1 MLAAW
6 VATEF
11 ALAVAGNDGTSGRRA
26 FDPPFTL
33 SGIGPQLLL
42 LQAVGSDQ
50 GETWNWVAWSIS
62 VEFWTY
68 LLFAVGS
75 FFPTEA
81 RACTAAG
88 NSHDDRLHGARAA
101 SSLDQMDKSCKM
113 CVRVWCRLACV

>member
-1 MLAAW
+1 MAGVRDFMIVRWGRLYPLHFVMLAAW

-68 LLFAVGS
+68 LLFAVGV
-75 FFPTEA
+75 FF
-81 RACTAAG
+81 
-88 NSHDDRLHGARAA
+88 SDRG
-101 SSLDQMDKSCKM
+101 SSVHC
-113 CVRVWCRLACV
+113 CW